1 MSDTPLRILFAASEA
16 HPLIKTGGLADVA
29 GSLPRA
35 LTGLKQQV
43 RLVLPAYGSLLARI
57 DRPREVAA
65 FTIGDHAVRL
75 LATTLPGS
83 RVTTWLVDCPE
94 LYDRPGNPYLGPDGQ
109 PWPDNALRF
118 MRFAEAVVRIA
129 NDAAGLNW
137 QPDLVHCH
145 DWQTGM
151 VPALLSR
158 QPTRPATVFTIHNLA
173 YQGLFPHETFQALG
187 LPPEWWSHHA
197 LEFHGQLSF
206 IKGGLVF
213 ADRLTTVS
221 PTYAREIQ
229 TPAFG
234 YGLDGLLRHRADVL
248 GGILNGIDTREWNPG
263 TDPRLVQTYNRRT
276 LAKKAINKTALQ
288 AQMGLPERD
297 DVLLLGMVS
306 RLVEQK
312 GVDILIEALDALITR
327 PVQLVILG
335 SGEARFEQ
343 ALQAARLRHPAR
355 IAVRIGYDETLAHR
369 IEAGADVFLM
379 PSRFEPCGL
388 NQMYSMRYGTPPLVR
403 PVGGLADTVIDAT
416 AENLADR
423 TATGFHCHGEHGSD
437 LLATVER
444 ARELWRQPERWRRLQ
459 DAGMRRDFSWRH
471 SAGEYLAL
479 YRQIAPR

>member
-65 FTIGDHAVRL
+65 FTVGDHAVRL

-129 NDAAGLNW
+129 NDTAGLNW

-173 YQGLFPHETFQALG
+173 YQGLFPHETFRALG

-206 IKGGLVF
+206 IKAGLVF

-234 YGLDGLLRHRADVL
+234 YGLDGLLRHRADAL
-248 GGILNGIDTREWNPG
+248 SGILNGIDTKEWNPG

-276 LAKKAINKTALQ
+276 LAKKAVNKTALQ
-288 AQMGLPERD
+288 TQMDLPERD

-312 GVDILIEALDALITR
+312 GVDILLDALDALMTR

-343 ALQAARLRHPAR
+343 ALQAARLRHPER
-355 IAVRIGYDETLAHR
+355 IAIRIGYDETLAHR

-416 AENLADR
+416 AESLADG

-444 ARELWRQPERWRRLQ
+444 ARELWRQPEHWRRLQ
-459 DAGMRRDFSWRH
+459 EAGMRRDFSWRH
-471 SAGEYLAL
+471 SAGEYLTL
-479 YRQIAPR
+479 YRQVAPR